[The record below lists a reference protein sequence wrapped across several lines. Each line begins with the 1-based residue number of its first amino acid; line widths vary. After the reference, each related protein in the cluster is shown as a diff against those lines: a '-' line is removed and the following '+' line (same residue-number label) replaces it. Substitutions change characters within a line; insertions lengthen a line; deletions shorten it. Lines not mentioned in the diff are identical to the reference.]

1 MALQRRTKITLAVV
15 AGLITVPAVALVVL
29 LNFDWN
35 RAKPWLNARTSEAI
49 GRPFAIAGDL
59 ALTWQ
64 KQALEPAEA
73 DLHQG
78 ASWRDRFPW
87 PHLVA
92 QEVHIGNPPAMAE
105 PSSAPSASG
114 KSASAPLPVEMANIR
129 QFSFSLNPLALLEK
143 KIVIPVLRFDAPV
156 VRLQRDADGKNNWTF
171 KKDEEASPWQLDLQ
185 RVVFTKGSVHLIDA
199 IKHADV
205 TADIDTLDADPR
217 YGVAWKL
224 RGKYNGEKISGNGRA
239 GAVLSLQHQ
248 TVPYPIMANLRIGK
262 TAIAVEGTLTR
273 PSDLAAIDMRLKT
286 SGVSMAQ
293 LYALT
298 GIVMPKTPPF
308 ATEGHLIGTLSPDGG
323 HWIYEKFSGKVGS
336 SDIAGSLE
344 YQSKQPRALVSGT
357 VVSRLLQISD
367 LAPLIGADSN
377 TSKVKRGAEAVQP
390 NSKVLPVE
398 PFKTERWT
406 SIDAD
411 IQFSAEKIVRNTD
424 LPIDKLTTHL
434 RLQNGVVSLSP
445 LNFDMAG
452 GSLIS
457 NITLDGSGAAGKNAI
472 KASMKVTARH
482 LKLQQLFPTLQPLQ
496 ASVGEINGD
505 ASLSAIGNSVAS
517 LLGASNGEIKTLI
530 NQGTISK
537 LLLEEMGLNIGSVI
551 ITRLVGDKQVKLNC
565 MATDFG
571 VTNGLMR
578 TRSFIIDTED
588 AILDVSGDIDL
599 VQEQLDLTIKPES
612 KGLRVFSLRAP
623 LYVRGSFKQ
632 PRVSVDKGVLAMR
645 AGGAIALA
653 VLAPIA
659 ALLPLISAG
668 PGENSEC
675 AKLLADAHI
684 KPVAPPPG
692 KTYQSKVKPRIK

>member
-1 MALQRRTKITLAVV
+1 MALQRRTKITLAAV
-15 AGLITVPAVALVVL
+15 AAALIAVPAVALVVL

-49 GRPFAIAGDL
+49 GRPFAITGDL
-59 ALTWQ
+59 ALTWH
-64 KQALEPAEA
+64 KQVLEPTEP
-73 DLHQG
+73 HQG
-78 ASWRDRFPW
+78 ASWRDMVPW
-87 PHLVA
+87 PYLVA
-92 QEVHIGNPPAMAE
+92 QEVHIGNPPTMNETTPATTNKNAN
-105 PSSAPSASG
+105 
-114 KSASAPLPVEMANIR
+114 APLPHPAEMASIR
-129 QFSFSLNPLALLEK
+129 QFSFTLNPLALLAK
-143 KIVIPVLRFDAPV
+143 KIVIPVLRFDSPA
-156 VRLQRDADGKNNWTF
+156 VRLQRNADGKNNWTF
-171 KKDEEASPWQLDLQ
+171 KKDEETSPWQLDLQ
-185 RVVFTKGSVHLIDA
+185 RVVFTKGSIHLIDA

-217 YGVAWKL
+217 YGVAWKVH
-224 RGKYNGEKISGNGRA
+224 GKFNGEKISGNGRA

-262 TAIAVEGTLTR
+262 TAIAVEGTLTK
-273 PSDLAAIDMRLKT
+273 PTDLAAIDMRLKA
-286 SGVSMAQ
+286 SGASMAQ

-298 GIVMPKTPPF
+298 GVVMPETPPF

-323 HWIYEKFSGKVGS
+323 HWIYEKFNGKVGS

-344 YQSKQPRALVSGT
+344 YQSKQPRALLSGT
-357 VVSRLLQISD
+357 VVSRLLQFSD

-411 IQFSAEKIVRNTD
+411 IQFSAEKIVRNKD
-424 LPIDKLTTHL
+424 LPINKLTTHL
-434 RLQNGVVSLSP
+434 RLQDGVVSLSP

-472 KASMKVTARH
+472 KATMKVTARH
-482 LKLQQLFPTLQPLQ
+482 LKLKQLFPAMEPLQ
-496 ASVGEINGD
+496 ASVGQINGD
-505 ASLSAIGNSVAS
+505 VSLSAVGNSVAS
-517 LLGASNGEIKTLI
+517 LLGASNGEIKALI

-537 LLLEEMGLNIGSVI
+537 LLLEEMGLNIGNVI

-565 MATDFG
+565 MAADFG
-571 VTNGLMR
+571 VTNGAMQ
-578 TRSFIIDTED
+578 TRSFIIDTDD
-588 AILDVSGDIDL
+588 AILDINGNINL
-599 VQEQLDLTIKPES
+599 AQEKLDLTIKPNS

-632 PRVSVDKGVLAMR
+632 PGVSVDKGVLAMR

-653 VLAPIA
+653 ALAPIA
-659 ALLPLISAG
+659 ALLPLITAG
-668 PGENSEC
+668 PGEDSEC
-675 AKLLADAHI
+675 AKLLADAQV

-692 KTYQSKVKPRIK
+692 KTYRSKIKPKVN